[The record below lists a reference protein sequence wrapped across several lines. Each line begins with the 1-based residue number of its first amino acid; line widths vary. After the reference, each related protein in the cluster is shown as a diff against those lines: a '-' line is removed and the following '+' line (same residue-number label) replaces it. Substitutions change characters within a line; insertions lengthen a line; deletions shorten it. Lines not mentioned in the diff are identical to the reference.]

1 MLIYLQ
7 QLLPVN
13 PYHSFFKYKS
23 YLLFPLSRIL
33 YLLFNLFSVIRLSKH
48 LLSCSF
54 KYGHFHPKGK
64 NQETLFKSFF
74 SFLRAQLMPFSPS
87 EFWNFFKYSLFLHK
101 FSTSLWVNITSFQFT
116 GSPGAIPEA
125 SVSPENIR
133 AENSQGLPQR
143 Y

>member
-23 YLLFPLSRIL
+23 CLLFPLRRIL
-33 YLLFNLFSVIRLSKH
+33 YFIFNLFSVIRLSKH

-64 NQETLFKSFF
+64 NQETLFKSFYI
-74 SFLRAQLMPFSPS
+74 FLRAQLMPFSPS

-116 GSPGAIPEA
+116 GSPGAIREA
-125 SVSPENIR
+125 SVSPKNIR
-133 AENSQGLPQR
+133 AENSQGLPQW